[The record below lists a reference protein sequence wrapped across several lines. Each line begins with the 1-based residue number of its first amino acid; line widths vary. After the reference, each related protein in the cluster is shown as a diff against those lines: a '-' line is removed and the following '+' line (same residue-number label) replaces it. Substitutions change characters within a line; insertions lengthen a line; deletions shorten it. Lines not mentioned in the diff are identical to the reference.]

1 MAEPTDTPT
10 DTPTDGP
17 GGPGAAAAGRP
28 WWRGPGGIAAILGA
42 VLLLVAGAAVALG
55 GGDGD
60 DGAGR
65 TTRTTGSTGAGGS
78 GSDGPSGASG
88 ASGATGRTGTGS
100 GATGKGGT
108 GATTTTTP
116 PATVETTP
124 DGEADLSRIRVVIT
138 PGTCLWNADTLDLT
152 ARGTIRNDNPV
163 DAVVS
168 IDVTFLDAT
177 GAEVDFA
184 ADLAIL
190 NPGEQAP
197 WDVLGASI
205 DPPNGGLRC
214 EVALS

>member
-1 MAEPTDTPT
+1 MADPTDTPN
-10 DTPTDGP
+10 DTPA
-17 GGPGAAAAGRP
+17 GGSDAPAGRP
-28 WWRGPGGIAAILGA
+28 WWRGPGGVAAVLGA
-42 VLLLVAGAAVALG
+42 VVLLVAGVLLALG
-55 GGDGD
+55 AADGD
-60 DGAGR
+60 E
-65 TTRTTGSTGAGGS
+65 GAGGTATS
-78 GSDGPSGASG
+78 TTRRGGAGGPDGPGPSGASG
-88 ASGATGRTGTGS
+88 ASGPSGRTGTG
-100 GATGKGGT
+100 GGKGGRGST
-108 GATTTTTP
+108 TTTTTP

-124 DGEADLSRIRVVIT
+124 DVEADLARIRVAIT

-177 GAEVDFA
+177 GAEIDFA
-184 ADLAIL
+184 SELAIL

>member
-10 DTPTDGP
+10 DTPT
-17 GGPGAAAAGRP
+17 GGPDAPAGRP
-28 WWRGPGGIAAILGA
+28 WWRGPGGVAALLGA
-42 VLLLVAGAAVALG
+42 IVLLVAGVLLALSSA
-55 GGDGD
+55 DGD
-60 DGAGR
+60 EGAGGTATSTTRRDGAG
-65 TTRTTGSTGAGGS
+65 GPDGTGAS
-78 GSDGPSGASG
+78 GPSGASG
-88 ASGATGRTGTGS
+88 ASGRTGS
-100 GATGKGGT
+100 GGTGKGGRGST
-108 GATTTTTP
+108 TTTTTP

-124 DGEADLSRIRVVIT
+124 DVEADLARIRVAIT

-168 IDVTFLDAT
+168 IDVTFLDGT

-184 ADLAIL
+184 SELAIL

>member
-1 MAEPTDTPT
+1 MADPTDTPS
-10 DTPTDGP
+10 TPPADPAGAP
-17 GGPGAAAAGRP
+17 GGRP
-28 WWRGPGGIAAILGA
+28 WWRGRVGIAAVVAAA
-42 VLLLVAGAAVALG
+42 VLLVAGLLLALG
-55 GGDGD
+55 ARDAD
-60 DGAGR
+60 D
-65 TTRTTGSTGAGGS
+65 GGS
-78 GSDGPSGASG
+78 GTATTAGRSGPAASG
-88 ASGATGRTGTGS
+88 ASGATGAAPTSGTTGAKG
-100 GATGKGGT
+100 GKGGKGGT
-108 GATTTTTP
+108 GDGTGSSTTTTP

-124 DGEADLSRIRVVIT
+124 DGEADLARIRVVIT

-184 ADLAIL
+184 SDLAIL